1 MQHCS
6 EIGKESVA
14 DAAECQ
20 EAASELG
27 VDWHGSVVWPHRPK
41 GCFAANDPPSSVN
54 ATHWNSHPT
63 GARHDTSFPICRK
76 GGNNNI

>member
-14 DAAECQ
+14 DADECQ
-20 EAASELG
+20 KAASELG
-27 VDWHGSVVWPHRPK
+27 VDWHGKPSWDFAPR
-41 GCFAANDPPSSVN
+41 GCFAAKHHFN
-54 ATHWNSHPT
+54 AAHWNVHPT
-63 GARHDTSFPICRK
+63 GARSDASFPICRK